1 MSQTCHEETFASAS
15 PHPTPRSCL
24 GLRTREIAISA
35 SVDAAP
41 AAVKATQSSPV
52 MLVSRLTTNVGRK
65 SLRTETD
72 TSEKCQRRTFS
83 ENAEHVRCGF
93 DKMELRV
100 EQSSYK
106 GAALAGT
113 IGLGDLTVNRLGFG
127 AMRLCGD
134 SAWGR
139 PRDRGHANRVLHRA
153 VELGVNFIDT
163 ADSYGPET
171 NESLISQALYPYPP
185 GLVIA
190 TKGGLVRPNRR
201 SWVQNGRPDHLRRA
215 IEGSL
220 QRLRLERID
229 LYQFHAPDPNVP
241 FIESVGALADLQ
253 RLGKIRHIGISNV
266 TVAQLEV
273 ARSITPI
280 VSVQNMYNLRN
291 RTSEDVLAACERLGI
306 AFLPWYPLGGKRGLR
321 ALKIKQ
327 VASRRGLTHAAL
339 SLAWLLAKS
348 PVMLPIPGTR
358 SIDHLEDNVL
368 AAALKL
374 APEDFDDLG

>member
-1 MSQTCHEETFASAS
+1 
-15 PHPTPRSCL
+15 
-24 GLRTREIAISA
+24 
-35 SVDAAP
+35 
-41 AAVKATQSSPV
+41 
-52 MLVSRLTTNVGRK
+52 
-65 SLRTETD
+65 
-72 TSEKCQRRTFS
+72 
-83 ENAEHVRCGF
+83 
-93 DKMELRV
+93 MELWV
-100 EQSSYK
+100 EQSPYK

-113 IGLGDLTVNRLGFG
+113 IDVGDLTVNRLGFG

-139 PRDRGHANRVLHRA
+139 RRDRGHANRVLHRA

-171 NESLISQALYPYPP
+171 NELLISEALYPYPP
-185 GLVIA
+185 GFVIA

-201 SWVQNGRPDHLRRA
+201 SWVQDGRPDHLRRA

-266 TVAQLEV
+266 TVAQLEA

-280 VSVQNMYNLRN
+280 VSVQNMYNLRS
-291 RTSEDVLAACERLGI
+291 RTSEGVLAACERLGI

-327 VASRRGLTHAAL
+327 VALRRGLTHAAL

-358 SIDHLEDNVL
+358 SIDHLDDNVR

-374 APEDFDDLG
+374 APEDFDDLA